1 MGNAAEAKAV
11 SNMTTQEDISPPPP
25 YVSNDAT
32 VASSSSAYQVSF
44 SPATGKSKVPLSPS
58 LSLYHPMPNT
68 LSVYSQIKFTQTAHL
83 GDSTSHKLYA
93 FSTYYISGGGK
104 YDGKPCMILHNGP
117 SNKDPALATVAE
129 EPNWTLAS
137 TTSIITLP
145 PLNDAVDAA
154 IAPQEQSFNG
164 ATEIMRGG
172 MFKNQVTF
180 GYRFSIEIDHAGT
193 LRREDFEWQ
202 KADKSEMSDA
212 KAVFKLVR
220 LSSETVRDSTTENGS
235 DCVAITGFKWA
246 FAWNKPFRFEF
257 VGDGATGGLGDRWS
271 VMALVTAMRIWTLYV
286 QRRVR

>member
-1 MGNAAEAKAV
+1 MGNTAEAKANSV
-11 SNMTTQEDISPPPP
+11 MTTQEDISPPPP

-44 SPATGKSKVPLSPS
+44 SPVTAKSKVPLSPS
-58 LSLYHPMPNT
+58 LSLYHQMPHT

-83 GDSTSHKLYA
+83 GDSNNHKLYA
-93 FSTYYISGGGK
+93 FSTYYISGGAK

-117 SNKDPALATVAE
+117 SNTDPALATIAE

-145 PLNDAVDAA
+145 PLNGAVDTAT
-154 IAPQEQSFNG
+154 APQEQNFNG
-164 ATEIMRGG
+164 VAEIMRAGI
-172 MFKNQVTF
+172 FKNQVTF
-180 GYRFSIEIDHAGT
+180 GYRFSIEVDHAGT

-202 KADKSEMSDA
+202 KADKSEMADA

-220 LSSETVRDSTTENGS
+220 LSSGTIRDGKTENGS

-246 FAWNKPFRFEF
+246 LAWNKPFRFEF

-271 VMALVTAMRIWTLYV
+271 VMALATAMRIWTLYV